1 MSYSQEIAE
10 HNYKELIKKTVLS
23 LLYLVFATYT
33 LTYTAAD
40 PDLWG
45 YMAFGRLFWESDKFP
60 YKDIFAY
67 LPTYDQW
74 VYHEWLTGVLFFP
87 LYQKVGASGLQL
99 LKYCMGLAT
108 MGLLFMTALRRGANF
123 YSGIW
128 VLFAIIG
135 VLVSGY
141 SPVRAQIFT
150 YFFFALSL
158 YLLET
163 ARLTK
168 RWKILWCIIPIQI
181 LWCNLHGGFLVGLG
195 LIGFYI
201 IGEALSR
208 KPFIPFALVLVF
220 STLSTLINPYGIEYW
235 YFFIRS
241 IPMPRPE
248 IVEWFS
254 LFAVY
259 KQGIINTFSFLYI
272 ILTIIFFVL
281 LLLWRKPRELTA
293 CIGLGLTLYLGV
305 KQQRHHCFFFLLA
318 GAYMPVWLM
327 AFLQTMKSDIKIQSI
342 LQRIGWKIPTVI
354 GIFFIFLTSVKII
367 NQNPLS
373 LNLPLQPNPNIKFM
387 AYYPLGAITYI
398 KEHALSGNILT
409 EFSWGEYLIW
419 ALYPQ
424 CRVSLDGRYEQV
436 YPENISREYFDF
448 IHARGDYQQ
457 FLNKYPPDMILIPS
471 QAEIYSFIKNESQW
485 QKVYAD
491 SDTVLFVKKRS

>member
-1 MSYSQEIAE
+1 MKIENNYIEI
-10 HNYKELIKKTVLS
+10 IKKTVLS

-33 LTYTAAD
+33 LTYTSAD

-87 LYQKVGASGLQL
+87 LYQKFGASALQL
-99 LKYCMGLAT
+99 LKYFMGLAT
-108 MGLLFMTALRRGANF
+108 MVLIFITALRRGADF
-123 YSGIW
+123 YSGMW
-128 VLFAIIG
+128 VLLAISG

-150 YFFFALSL
+150 FFFFALSL

-163 ARLTK
+163 ARLRK
-168 RWKILWCIIPIQI
+168 QWKLLWCLIPIQI

-208 KPFIPFALVLVF
+208 KPFVPYVVVLVL
-220 STLSTLINPYGIEYW
+220 SSLATLCNPYGIEYW
-235 YFFIRS
+235 SFFIRS
-241 IPMPRPE
+241 LPMPRPE
-248 IVEWFS
+248 IVEWWS
-254 LFAVY
+254 VYAVY
-259 KQGIINTFSFLYI
+259 KNGFMNTFSFFYTI
-272 ILTIIFFVL
+272 ITIIFFTL
-281 LLLWRKPRELTA
+281 ILLWRKPRELTS
-293 CIGLGLTLYLGV
+293 CIALGLNLYLGL
-305 KQQRHHCFFFLLA
+305 KHFRHFGFFLLIA

-327 AFLQTMKSDIKIQSI
+327 AFIQKMKSEFKIQNI
-342 LQRIGWKIPTVI
+342 LQRLGWKIPTLI
-354 GIFFIFLTSVKII
+354 GIFFIFSTSVKII

-373 LNLPLQPNPNIKFM
+373 LKLPSQPNPDIKFM
-387 AYYPLGAITYI
+387 AYYPLGAIDYI
-398 KEHALSGNILT
+398 KKHALSGNILT
-409 EFSWGEYLIW
+409 EFHWGEYLIW

-436 YPENISREYFDF
+436 YLENISREYFDF
-448 IHARGDYQQ
+448 LYARGGYQQ
-457 FLNKYPPDMILIPS
+457 FLDKYPPDMILMPTQS
-471 QAEIYSFIKNESQW
+471 KIYAFINNESKW
-485 QKVYAD
+485 QKIYAD
-491 SDTVLFVKKRS
+491 SDSVLFVKKRS